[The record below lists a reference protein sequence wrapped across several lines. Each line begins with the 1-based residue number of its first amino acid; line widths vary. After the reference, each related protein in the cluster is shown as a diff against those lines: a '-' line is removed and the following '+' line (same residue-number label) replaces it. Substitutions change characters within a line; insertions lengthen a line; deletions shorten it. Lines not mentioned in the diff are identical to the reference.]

1 MISSHESSEHD
12 DNTMTV
18 PTSLSFPFLSAQ
30 KYITHASGRLVMY
43 SCFYE
48 QWIFLSKP
56 SFEKICVY
64 LLSVKAGKDKHSSSW
79 NYGILNFI
87 MAVRILT
94 SMKPKLPS
102 VSWEC
107 SGFID
112 IQQNERSTKTGRVT
126 WIVSLR
132 HSVVSRKG
140 KLKALAVTAV
150 SLTHACFSQCNK
162 NRRLSGLIWN
172 RCLQIYSSFNNVSRI
187 ILQWK
192 FLQLQQFPWIG
203 HFTLFTV

>member
-1 MISSHESSEHD
+1 MNPQS
-12 DNTMTV
+12 MTITQWLRQQV
-18 PTSLSFPFLSAQ
+18 FRFPFFRHRSTLLMPVGGWWCTRVFMSNE
-30 KYITHASGRLVMY
+30 
-43 SCFYE
+43 F
-48 QWIFLSKP
+48 FLSKP

-172 RCLQIYSSFNNVSRI
+172 RCLQIYSSFNDVSRI